1 MYEILSKYHSLC
13 LLKVDKSNKINRAK
27 FMQNGSCGYILKPNQ
42 DNDFMAQAGYNF
54 TLKFY
59 SFFLEFSFKDKADI
73 WELFSKWEPIRN

>member
-1 MYEILSKYHSLC
+1 
-13 LLKVDKSNKINRAK
+13 
-27 FMQNGSCGYILKPNQ
+27 MQNGNCGYILKRNQ
-42 DNDFMAQAGYNF
+42 DDDFMAQAGYNF